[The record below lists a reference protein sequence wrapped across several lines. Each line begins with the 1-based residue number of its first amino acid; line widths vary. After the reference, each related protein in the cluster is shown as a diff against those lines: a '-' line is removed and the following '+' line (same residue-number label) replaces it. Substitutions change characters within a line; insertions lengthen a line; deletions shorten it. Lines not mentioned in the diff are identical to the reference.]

1 MPDSNR
7 EMIDR
12 YAKSEAE
19 RLSMHEEYGK
29 WEAMLRA
36 DIDRIIADEMVKYL
50 EAILRDQQR
59 GPTVA

>member
-29 WEAMLRA
+29 WEAQLRE
-36 DIDRIIADEMVKYL
+36 DIDRIICDMQIRCL
-50 EAILRDQQR
+50 EAIVKQQQSKL
-59 GPTVA
+59 